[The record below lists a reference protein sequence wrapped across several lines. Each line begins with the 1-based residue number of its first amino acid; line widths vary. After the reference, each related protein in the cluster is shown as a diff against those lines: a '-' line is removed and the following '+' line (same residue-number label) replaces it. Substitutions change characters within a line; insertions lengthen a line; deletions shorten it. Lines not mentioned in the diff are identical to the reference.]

1 MNITRHPPAPD
12 GDMLEVNLYCS
23 QYSNQSQPDDIGRLE
38 SKESYWSDSMAQ
50 TFKEY
55 NMIES
60 APGGFVVMEQRTKLM
75 ETLPNVKA
83 KVVAHI
89 QRAEREFTTKGQD
102 LLHEAVHELVQA
114 RSHADKAKAVATRSG
129 LPPDHPDFP
138 RVQQI
143 EDNLDKYMYEAVRLH
158 KLAQTYRKDI
168 ERWRTDV
175 EELGAQRPGLFSVFK
190 NARRQNQLFEAVS
203 NPPESA
209 GGASASLRRSFA
221 EPGSQYSDRPG
232 SNLRPLGSARGA
244 STMGSPSLAN
254 PSMSSRA
261 PPMAMPPSA
270 PLSAR
275 PAAPQQPDRVALDRP
290 GIQVKLRTI
299 LPLQGNHG
307 TLPPVSPNTNKQEQL
322 SARSQTLSGLVHE
335 EEAASLRQQL
345 LCEARETQYKHEIRA
360 LEEEL
365 KRVRQ
370 DVHSMRDKR
379 ARGVVRV
386 GWLEEFFLLC
396 MDDLRK
402 EFLRRSHLTT
412 ARQLAS
418 RPSASGVS
426 YVYPSNQ
433 ISAAATASSR
443 SSKQSGRDAVIEVL
457 MKSEDLLAFLFEK
470 LFPHRSAYF
479 NIKRRQGAPKIAGS
493 RSGAAGGQPPMQQ
506 CPSLPSFA
514 AG

>member
-1 MNITRHPPAPD
+1 MNSTRHAPAPD
-12 GDMLEVNLYCS
+12 GDMLDVNMYCS
-23 QYSNQSQPDDIGRLE
+23 HYSNQSQQDDVGRLE
-38 SKESYWSDSMAQ
+38 SKESFWSESMAQ

-83 KVVAHI
+83 KVAAHI
-89 QRAEREFTTKGQD
+89 NRAEREFSTMGQN
-102 LLHEAVHELVQA
+102 LLHEAVQELVQA

-143 EDNLDKYMYEAVRLH
+143 EDNLDKYMYEAVRLY

-203 NPPESA
+203 NPPES
-209 GGASASLRRSFA
+209 GGVASASLRRPFA
-221 EPGSQYSDRPG
+221 EPGSQHRS
-232 SNLRPLGSARGA
+232 SLRPLGSARGA
-244 STMGSPSLAN
+244 STTGSTSLAT

-275 PAAPQQPDRVALDRP
+275 PPAPQQPDRVALDRP
-290 GIQVKLRTI
+290 GMQVKLRTT
-299 LPLQGNHG
+299 LPLQDNPG
-307 TLPPVSPNTNKQEQL
+307 TLPPVSSNANKQEQL
-322 SARSQTLSGLVHE
+322 SVRSQKLSGSVRE

-345 LCEARETQYKHEIRA
+345 LCEARETQYKHEIRV

-402 EFLRRSHLTT
+402 EFLRRGHLTT
-412 ARQLAS
+412 ARQLPTRS
-418 RPSASGVS
+418 SVSGVS
-426 YVYPSNQ
+426 YVHPSNQ

-443 SSKQSGRDAVIEVL
+443 SSKQSQRDNVVEVL
-457 MKSEDLLAFLFEK
+457 LRSEDLLAFLFEK
-470 LFPHRSAYF
+470 LFPHRSAYY

-506 CPSLPSFA
+506 CPSLPSYA